1 MRLLLSALLLAG
13 GGTAAIAQTASAPAR
28 AAAPASATVDAPV
41 LARTVEKGDRLSAT
55 DFEVAAVSPNAARN
69 AIPPRDAVGM
79 EATRRLM
86 AGQPVR
92 GTDLARPQVIR
103 RGEAVTIAIVSGA
116 LSITTAGRALSGG
129 GLGEPIRVV
138 SLSTNRTLDGV
149 VEQAGRVRVAGQ

>member
-13 GGTAAIAQTASAPAR
+13 GGTAAVAQSVL
-28 AAAPASATVDAPV
+28 ATVDAPV
-41 LARTVEKGDRLSAT
+41 LARTIEKGDRLSAA
-55 DFEVAAVSPNAARN
+55 DFEVAPVNAAIARN

-92 GTDLARPQVIR
+92 GTDLARPQAIR
-103 RGEAVTIAIVSGA
+103 RGEAVTIAIVSGT

-129 GLGEPIRVV
+129 GIGEPIRVV

-149 VEQAGRVRVAGQ
+149 VEQAGRVRIAGQ

>member
-13 GGTAAIAQTASAPAR
+13 GGTPAIAQ
-28 AAAPASATVDAPV
+28 SATVDAPV
-41 LARTVEKGDRLSAT
+41 LARTIEKGDRVSVT
-55 DFEVAAVSPNAARN
+55 DFEVAPVSTTAARS
-69 AIPPRDAVGM
+69 AISPRDAAGM
-79 EATRRLM
+79 EATRRLL

-92 GTDLARPQVIR
+92 GTDLARPQAIR
-103 RGEAVTIAIVSGA
+103 RGEAVTIALVSGA

-129 GLGEPIRVV
+129 GIGEPIRVV